1 MRFSII
7 IPTLN
12 EELLLPVLLDDLR
25 AQTLRDFEIIVA
37 DAGSSDRT
45 VEIARSLGAA
55 IVPGGMPAAGR
66 NRGAEH
72 ARGEFL
78 LFLDADTRLDANFLE
93 KASAE
98 LEERFLDLATCEVVP
113 LSDSAFDLLLH
124 EFSNLALKAAQFT
137 EPHAP
142 GFCIFIS
149 RRLFHRVGGFDESLK
164 LAEDHDL
171 VKRASGFRPLRVLA
185 STEVRVSVRRLE
197 KEGRIRLV
205 SKYVLAELYRLFIGD
220 IRQDIF
226 EYQFGNFTPEEQL
239 RFDEDVRESRRLTQR
254 LRQEYARWL
263 TESGELTA
271 EASERFWTQFDSL
284 KERIRSILKRIQGQA

>member
-55 IVPGGMPAAGR
+55 IVPGGMPAVGR

-205 SKYVLAELYRLFIGD
+205 SK
-220 IRQDIF
+220 
-226 EYQFGNFTPEEQL
+226 QL

-284 KERIRSILKRIQGQA
+284 KERIRSILKRTQGQA